1 MKKTIAAITAG
12 VMLVAGQAAAANGSA
27 TLRVADR
34 VGATADS
41 SSEFA
46 GVPLV
51 PLIAVAAIVVLAVA
65 DASDDDSDSD

>member
-1 MKKTIAAITAG
+1 MKKTLAAITAG
-12 VMLVAGQAAAANGSA
+12 MLLVAGQAAAANGSA
-27 TLRVADR
+27 TVRVGDR
-34 VGATADS
+34 VGPTADS

-51 PLIAVAAIVVLAVA
+51 PLIAVAAIIALGVV

>member
-1 MKKTIAAITAG
+1 MKKTLAAITAG

-27 TLRVADR
+27 TVRIADR
-34 VGATADS
+34 VGAAAET

-51 PLIAVAAIVVLAVA
+51 PLIAIAGIVVLAVA
-65 DASDDDSDSD
+65 DATDDDSESD